1 MAFEEKF
8 DTPPDPGNRL
18 TRIAASAL
26 RGLLGFILIAL
37 VLMNVGN
44 ALCRAAGVVIIGVDE
59 VLVFGMIW
67 MVMLGVLL
75 VTADR
80 GHINFELVT
89 SRVSPRTQ
97 TILMVVT
104 HTILVF
110 VCAYTA
116 YESFQFVKRITQ
128 LGQTSMALG
137 MPMIIPHSAIVV
149 GLGGTAIIAAAL
161 VFNGVQSLATGAL
174 PVEKKGEVEKT
185 AS

>member
-8 DTPPDPGNRL
+8 DTPPEPGNGLR
-18 TRIAASAL
+18 RFAVSAL
-26 RGLLGFILIAL
+26 RILLGFILIAL

-44 ALCRAAGVVIIGVDE
+44 AICRAAGIVIIGVDE

-89 SRVSPRTQ
+89 TRVSPRAQ
-97 TILMVVT
+97 TILMIVT
-104 HTILVF
+104 HAILVF
-110 VCAYTA
+110 ICAYTA
-116 YESFQFVKRITQ
+116 YESFQFVRQITR

-137 MPMIIPHSAIVV
+137 MPMLIPHAALVV
-149 GLGGTAIIAAAL
+149 GFGGTAIIAAAL
-161 VFNGVQSLATGAL
+161 VFDGVQSLASGDYLKKHGET
-174 PVEKKGEVEKT
+174 EKV

>member
-1 MAFEEKF
+1 MAFEDKF
-8 DTPPDPGNRL
+8 DTPPDPGSRL

-26 RGLLGFILIAL
+26 RGLLGFILIGL
-37 VLMNVGN
+37 VLLNVAN
-44 ALCRAAGVVIIGVDE
+44 ALCRAAGIVIIGVDE

-89 SRVSPRTQ
+89 SRVSPKTQ

-104 HTILVF
+104 HAILAV
-110 VCAYTA
+110 VCLYTA
-116 YESFQFVKRITQ
+116 YESFQFVRQITR

-137 MPMIIPHSAIVV
+137 MPMIIPHSAVVV

-161 VFNGVQSLATGAL
+161 VFNGVQMLASGKYL
-174 PVEKKGEVEKT
+174 QQGQGEVEKI